1 MSARDRILDT
11 FEAILASEGER
22 GATLDAV
29 AAKAGVSKGG
39 LLYHFR
45 NRDALVDGLLDRLR
59 SFADADL
66 ARMAAAPE
74 GPSAYYLTTS
84 AATGGPFDRTLI
96 ATTRLGVEKHPRA
109 VETIRGI
116 QKNWFELLLGEVGD
130 AGIARA
136 IMLMGDGLYY
146 NAAFAAAPTTD
157 EADLAEL
164 VRVLDV
170 LKRGAGVH
178 RSL

>member
-11 FEAILASEGER
+11 FEAILTAEGER

-59 SFADADL
+59 SHADGDL
-66 ARMAAAPE
+66 AAMADAPE

-84 AATGGPFDRTLI
+84 AVTGGAFDRTII
-96 ATTRLGVEKHPRA
+96 AASRLGLEAHPRA
-109 VETIRGI
+109 REIIRGI
-116 QKNWFELLLGEVGD
+116 QDDWYALLLGEVGD
-130 AGIARA
+130 PGIARA

-146 NAAFAAAPTTD
+146 NAAFATASTSD
-157 EADLAEL
+157 GNDLGEL
-164 VRVLDV
+164 IRVLDI
-170 LKRGAGVH
+170 LKKSATAK
-178 RSL
+178 

>member
-11 FEAILASEGER
+11 LEAILISEGER

-45 NRDALVDGLLDRLR
+45 NRDALVVGLLDRLLR
-59 SFADADL
+59 FAEEDRAS
-66 ARMAAAPE
+66 MASSPE

-84 AATGGPFDRTLI
+84 ATTGTPFDRTLI
-96 ATTRLGVEKHPRA
+96 AVTRLGIEKNARA
-109 VETIRGI
+109 GETIRAI
-116 QKNWFELLLGEVGD
+116 QQGWFELLSAEIGD

-146 NAAFAAAPTTD
+146 NAAFGSASMQEATD
-157 EADLAEL
+157 LSQL
-164 VRVLDV
+164 LRVLDG
-170 LKRGAGVH
+170 LKRAATHPG
-178 RSL
+178 